1 MLQKAKQDYQ
11 QPEPAGYVIIIT
23 VVSTVT
29 CIIEILSRNYGAEAE
44 YSSKII

>member
-11 QPEPAGYVIIIT
+11 QPEPAGYVIVI
-23 VVSTVT
+23 VASTVT
-29 CIIEILSRNYGAEAE
+29 CIIGSLSRNYNAKAE